1 MREGEGKYIGKKLKK
16 RKNVSETHRWG
27 DSRIDPL
34 FKSGKVVDCVENLR
48 TAIPLRCTTPLEPE
62 GGQRRRAGVFK
73 GSRRIRFFEFKRV
86 VDYVEV
92 SKETPRR

>member
-48 TAIPLRCTTPLEPE
+48 TANSFALHHTTRT
-62 GGQRRRAGVFK
+62 RRRTEK
-73 GSRRIRFFEFKRV
+73 ESGSI
-86 VDYVEV
+86 
-92 SKETPRR
+92 